1 MGPLVELLINVPV
14 MRPELAAPAPGPS
27 SNMREVI
34 LWGGTGQARALN
46 ECLFGTDNR
55 IVDVFE
61 NTSVPPPLP
70 DVPFHVGGEAF
81 RSWMKSHR
89 GDSDIYLLA
98 AVGGHDRLKL
108 HDWLA
113 NEGLLSLTVVH
124 RMAYVA
130 ADATLGQGCQIL
142 ANATVCAQARLER
155 SVIVNTAPSV
165 DHECRIAAGVHIG
178 PGVRVAGRV
187 AVGEC
192 AFIGAGAVILPR
204 LTIGRDA
211 TIGAGAVVIADVPA
225 GAVAMGVPARIKS
238 NKSRQPL
245 PPG

>member
-34 LWGGTGQARALN
+34 LWGGTGQARALS
-46 ECLFGTDNR
+46 ECLFGTEGSLTYR
-55 IVDVFE
+55 EYERSPSFARC
-61 NTSVPPPLP
+61 SVPRWGRGL
-70 DVPFHVGGEAF
+70 

-113 NEGLLSLTVVH
+113 NQSLLSLTVVH

-238 NKSRQPL
+238 NKSQQPL